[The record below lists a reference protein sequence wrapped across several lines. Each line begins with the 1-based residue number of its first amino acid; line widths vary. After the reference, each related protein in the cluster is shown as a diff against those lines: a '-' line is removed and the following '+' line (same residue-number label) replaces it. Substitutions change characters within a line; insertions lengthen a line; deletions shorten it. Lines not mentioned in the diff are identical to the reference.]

1 MRSMT
6 GFGQAE
12 GESASIAFTVVVRG
26 VNHRN
31 LDVSLR
37 LREEAKP
44 SEAAVRE
51 LVSQHAE
58 RGRVEL
64 SVEQRRAGERPVTL
78 AINHAAVTA
87 LHAASREL
95 EERGLLSGALA
106 FGDLLRLNDVVRVQ
120 YEDQE
125 WSTEDHALLLDTT
138 GRALAQ
144 FAASRASEGSRL
156 GVVLEERLQTL
167 ADLQAALAERRGG
180 AVEEMRLAQ
189 RRRLSELLEGREAD
203 PMRLE
208 QELALMVDRSDV
220 SEELDRLAAHLQHF
234 REILASPGAIGKRLD
249 FLSQEIFRELNTL
262 GSKCRDLAMTR
273 AVLDAKVVCEQLRE
287 QVQNV
292 E

>member
-1 MRSMT
+1 VRSMT

-12 GESASIAFTVVVRG
+12 GENASIAFTVVVRG

-64 SVEQRRAGERPVTL
+64 SVEQRRAGERAVTL

-95 EERGLLSGALA
+95 EERGLLNGALA

-125 WSTEDHALLLDTT
+125 WSGEDHALLLDTT

-144 FAASRASEGSRL
+144 FAASRASEGARL
-156 GVVLEERLQTL
+156 GVVLEERLRTL
-167 ADLQAALAERRGG
+167 SDLHAALSERRSG

-189 RRRLSELLEGREAD
+189 RRRLGELLEGREVDA
-203 PMRLE
+203 MRLE
-208 QELALMVDRSDV
+208 QELALLVDRSDV

-234 REILASPGAIGKRLD
+234 REILASSGAIGKRLD